1 MRSIQEREQNLFNA
15 TDTLAQFYE
24 EVESFFDILSNKME
38 REGFT
43 VNAERLRPG
52 TFTLNNL
59 HRRLIGSISVIY
71 IKGATEGVDEEEELE
86 DEEVVEDGVQ
96 NAKAAIGKAE
106 VRITQDL
113 CIPFAFLSLF
123 TPRNIPSVRNLSSP
137 MLYVGAIGKPTFLE
151 RKTGK
156 DATPED
162 PVLSLSSLVN
172 MRLKS
177 DKKAGDK
184 VLIPCWRPSRM
195 RKYELEARLL
205 AFEGQPL
212 LAIDSQ
218 EKIAEIAKKLSSF
231 CSTS

>member
-24 EVESFFDILSNKME
+24 EIESFFDILTNKME
-38 REGFT
+38 REGFPL
-43 VNAERLRPG
+43 NAERLQPG

-59 HRRLIGSISVIY
+59 SRRLIGTISVIY
-71 IKGATEGVDEEEELE
+71 VRGIGDSVDEVELDDEVNE
-86 DEEVVEDGVQ
+86 DEAHV
-96 NAKAAIGKAE
+96 KAGTSKAE
-106 VRITQDL
+106 IGITDEL
-113 CIPFAFLSLF
+113 SIPFAFLSLF
-123 TPRNIPSVRNLSSP
+123 TPRTIPSVRNLSSP
-137 MLYVGAIGKPTFLE
+137 MLYVGAIGKPVFLD
-151 RKTGK
+151 RKTSK
-156 DATPED
+156 VVSPED

-177 DKKAGDK
+177 EKRPGDK
-184 VLIPCWRPSRM
+184 VLIPCWKPSRM

-218 EKIAEIAKKLSSF
+218 EKIAEIAKKLGSF
-231 CSTS
+231 CPTS